1 MEMETPTGVLK
12 NRIYSLVPKLFYGDL
27 KKAIA
32 YAEER
37 YKNSSRYNNE
47 PMINHT
53 LRIAISLLEEGLDLN
68 TAFATL
74 FHEMTLDEKTRKEI
88 AKEFGED
95 VLNILDGI
103 TKIKRGA
110 DSEDTNP
117 EIIIKYILNSSKDL
131 RPVYLKIYDTLH
143 DILAFDEVPEEHK
156 KRKLNKALNIYS
168 KLAEYLHLEKLRA
181 TLEENAFKHYLPLEY
196 QSITKKMDELDISP
210 KLQKKYENTIKE
222 CIKESNIKPKIQG
235 RIKNKYSIYN
245 KLKKYEKEWIDPNIR
260 RLDDL
265 IAFRIIGADKDF
277 CYLVIEK
284 LMDRGEIKEERYDDY
299 ISNPKPNGYRAVQFP
314 IRFSEISDMYIEI
327 QILTEEMY
335 YENTFGK
342 ASHIAY
348 KTSKSRFAKPT
359 NKYDWVKDIQDEI
372 AKSREE
378 TKRTKS
384 FPIKCNIFEDEVFP
398 FTPKGK
404 IIPLNQGD
412 TVLDFA
418 FKLHTDIGNSTESA
432 KVNGKPAKLGEVLET
447 GDEVEIRVD
456 KNKTHQKDATLE
468 YANSPTTKNKIRKNL
483 KIGVK

>member
-1 MEMETPTGVLK
+1 MEKQTPTGVLK
-12 NRIYSLVPKLFYGDL
+12 NRIHSLVPKVFTKDL
-27 KKAIA
+27 NKAIT
-32 YAEER
+32 YAEKK
-37 YKNSSRYNNE
+37 YKNSYRYNNE

-53 LRIAISLLEEGLDLN
+53 LKIAISLLEEGLDLN

-88 AKEFGED
+88 TASFGED
-95 VLNILDGI
+95 VLNILDDI
-103 TKIKRGA
+103 TKIRRGTN
-110 DSEDTNP
+110 SQDTNP
-117 EIIIKYILNSSKDL
+117 QIVIKYILNCLKDL

-143 DILAFDEVPEEHK
+143 DVLAFDEIPKDEK
-156 KRKLNKALNIYS
+156 KSKLYKALNIYAT
-168 KLAEYLHLEKLRA
+168 LAEYLHLEKLRA
-181 TLEENAFKHYLPLEY
+181 QLEETSFKHYLPLEY
-196 QSITKKMDELDISP
+196 QSITDKMDALDISP
-210 KLQKKYENTIKE
+210 KLQKKYEKIIKE
-222 CIKESNIKPKIQG
+222 CIKESRVKPEIQS

-265 IAFRIIGADKDF
+265 VAFRIIGSDEDS
-277 CYLVIEK
+277 CYMVIEK
-284 LMDRGEIKEERYDDY
+284 LMDRGEINEERYDDY

-314 IRFSEISDMYIEI
+314 IRFPEVSDMYIEI

-335 YENTFGK
+335 QENLFGK

-348 KTSKSRFAKPT
+348 KASKSRYAKPS

-372 AKSREE
+372 TKSREE

-404 IIPLNQGD
+404 IIPLNKGD
-412 TVLDFA
+412 TPLDFA
-418 FKLHTDIGNSTESA
+418 FKLHTDIGNRTESA
-432 KVNGKPAKLGEVLET
+432 KVNGKPAKLGQELKT
-447 GDEVEIRVD
+447 GDTVEIKID
-456 KNKTHQKDATLE
+456 KDKRYQKDTTLK
-468 YANSPTTKNKIRKNL
+468 YANSPSTKSKIKKNL

>member
-1 MEMETPTGVLK
+1 METETPTGVLK

-265 IAFRIIGADKDF
+265 IAFRITASDEDS

-284 LMDRGEIKEERYDDY
+284 LMDRGEINEERYDDY

-314 IRFSEISDMYIEI
+314 IRFPEISDMYIEI

-348 KTSKSRFAKPT
+348 KASKSRFAKPT

-384 FPIKCNIFEDEVFP
+384 FPIICNIFEDEVFP

-404 IIPLNQGD
+404 IIQLNKGD
-412 TVLDFA
+412 TPLDFA
-418 FKLHTDIGNSTESA
+418 FKLHTDIGNSMESA
-432 KVNGKPAKLGEVLET
+432 KINGKPAKLGQELKT
-447 GDEVEIRVD
+447 GDTVEIKVD
-456 KNKTHQKDATLE
+456 KNKRYQKDTTLK
-468 YANSPTTKNKIRKNL
+468 YANSPTARSKIKKNL

>member
-1 MEMETPTGVLK
+1 METEAPTGVLK

-103 TKIKRGA
+103 TKIRRGTN
-110 DSEDTNP
+110 SEDTNP

-210 KLQKKYENTIKE
+210 KTL
-222 CIKESNIKPKIQG
+222 S
-235 RIKNKYSIYN
+235 KNVS
-245 KLKKYEKEWIDPNIR
+245 R
-260 RLDDL
+260 
-265 IAFRIIGADKDF
+265 
-277 CYLVIEK
+277 
-284 LMDRGEIKEERYDDY
+284 
-299 ISNPKPNGYRAVQFP
+299 NP
-314 IRFSEISDMYIEI
+314 I
-327 QILTEEMY
+327 
-335 YENTFGK
+335 
-342 ASHIAY
+342 
-348 KTSKSRFAKPT
+348 
-359 NKYDWVKDIQDEI
+359 
-372 AKSREE
+372 
-378 TKRTKS
+378 
-384 FPIKCNIFEDEVFP
+384 
-398 FTPKGK
+398 
-404 IIPLNQGD
+404 
-412 TVLDFA
+412 
-418 FKLHTDIGNSTESA
+418 
-432 KVNGKPAKLGEVLET
+432 
-447 GDEVEIRVD
+447 
-456 KNKTHQKDATLE
+456 
-468 YANSPTTKNKIRKNL
+468 
-483 KIGVK
+483 

>member
-1 MEMETPTGVLK
+1 METEAPTGVLK
-12 NRIYSLVPKLFYGDL
+12 NRIYSLVPKSFTGDL

-32 YAEER
+32 YAEEK
-37 YKNSSRYNNE
+37 YKNSYRYNNE

-68 TAFATL
+68 TTFATL

-88 AKEFGED
+88 TKEFGVD

-103 TKIKRGA
+103 TKIRRGTN
-110 DSEDTNP
+110 SEDTNP

-143 DILAFDEVPEEHK
+143 DVLSFDEIPENEK
-156 KRKLNKALNIYS
+156 KSKLYKAINIYA

-181 TLEENAFKHYLPLEY
+181 QLEEISFKYYLPLEY
-196 QSITKKMDELDISP
+196 QSITNKMGILGISP
-210 KLQKKYENTIKE
+210 ELQKRYEEVIKE
-222 CIKESNIKPKIQG
+222 CIKESKVKPEIQG
-235 RIKNKYSIYN
+235 RIKNKYSIYK

-265 IAFRIIGADKDF
+265 IAFRIMASNEDS

-284 LMDRGEIKEERYDDY
+284 LMDKGEINEERYDDY

-314 IRFSEISDMYIEI
+314 IRFPEISDMFVEI

-348 KTSKSRFAKPT
+348 KASKSRFAKPT

-372 AKSREE
+372 TQSRKE
-378 TKRTKS
+378 TRTTKS
-384 FPIKCNIFEDEVFP
+384 YPIKCNIFEDEVFP

-404 IIPLNQGD
+404 IIPLNKGD

-418 FKLHTDIGNSTESA
+418 FKLHTDIGNSMESA
-432 KVNGKPAKLGEVLET
+432 KVNGKPAKLGQELET
-447 GDEVEIRVD
+447 GDVVEIRVD